1 MRDNPKDLDGVQNE
15 PRQDPAGRDRTGV
28 EHSDYPDGGTD
39 EKEGDMKLTDP
50 TVRAILFVM
59 RRKGWSVERTAE
71 MIHVNR
77 STLYKRLDCPETI
90 KLDELRLLAKV
101 FEVDIGALARG
112 KQ

>member
-1 MRDNPKDLDGVQNE
+1 
-15 PRQDPAGRDRTGV
+15 
-28 EHSDYPDGGTD
+28 
-39 EKEGDMKLTDP
+39 MKLTDP
-50 TVRAILFVM
+50 TVRAILSLM

-77 STLYKRLDCPETI
+77 STMYKRLDCPETI

-101 FEVDIGALARG
+101 LDVDIAILVRG